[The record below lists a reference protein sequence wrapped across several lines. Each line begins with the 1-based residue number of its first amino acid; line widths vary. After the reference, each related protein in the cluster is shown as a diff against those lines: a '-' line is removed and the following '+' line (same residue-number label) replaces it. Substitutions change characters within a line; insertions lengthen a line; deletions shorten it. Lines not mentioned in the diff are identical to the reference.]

1 MKFADTIT
9 NQLVSVVEPRFGMIR
24 NHQFVKPGQT
34 PITNEA
40 IYLLFRTMTF
50 LIRSCARNVT
60 NVRLDRNATLAEI
73 EGREHSGGSCSNCC
87 ILLRG
92 KACRPSEQ
100 QLGKKSHG
108 LHERF
113 PGGGDWYSASLR
125 GQIKCQ
131 CFMTKTDGNMHG
143 AYLNPRMGAME
154 VSRTTS

>member
-73 EGREHSGGSCSNCC
+73 EGREHSSDPTAAHALIAASYYGGKHVGRPNSNW
-87 ILLRG
+87 
-92 KACRPSEQ
+92 
-100 QLGKKSHG
+100 GKKAMAYTKG
-108 LHERF
+108 F
-113 PGGGDWYSASLR
+113 PGGEIGIRPHSVVKSSANVL
-125 GQIKCQ
+125 
-131 CFMTKTDGNMHG
+131 
-143 AYLNPRMGAME
+143 
-154 VSRTTS
+154 